1 MKKQILDQ
9 LNNLEAEVA
18 EEEVIEVGLP
28 QVTQKD
34 IVDLKPE
41 FNEITNE
48 FSKILERGVFSGYE
62 KKIEGLVNGSVD
74 AFKRKGKNVPKIL
87 IIDILIDQ
95 EMEKRK
101 ASGDDSDGTGIFA
114 RRNDAL
120 YQLRLLKEKEE
131 EKANR
136 SAAINSVEEQNNLN
150 KKN

>member
-1 MKKQILDQ
+1 ML
-9 LNNLEAEVA
+9 
-18 EEEVIEVGLP
+18 
-28 QVTQKD
+28 
-34 IVDLKPE
+34 
-41 FNEITNE
+41 
-48 FSKILERGVFSGYE
+48 SGYE
-62 KKIEGLVNGSVD
+62 NKIEGLVNGSVD
-74 AFKRKGKNVPKIL
+74 AFKRKGKNVPRIL

-131 EKANR
+131 EKTNR
-136 SAAINSVEEQNNLN
+136 SKVNNAVEEQNKINLN